1 MPDKTQNK
9 VHQQA
14 WRSCGGGGGG
24 GGGGLFYGDPLML
37 PVPVT
42 TRFTPKSSGNFMM
55 LITILGEMKPQRL
68 EVVRKSQKWIKRY
81 PAKMGT

>member
-1 MPDKTQNK
+1 M
-9 VHQQA
+9 
-14 WRSCGGGGGG
+14 
-24 GGGGLFYGDPLML
+24 M
-37 PVPVT
+37 PVPVSSLDP
-42 TRFTPKSSGNFMM
+42 PKSSGKFMM

>member
-14 WRSCGGGGGG
+14 WRSCGGGGGRVD
-24 GGGGLFYGDPLML
+24 LRFFYGDLLMM
-37 PVPVT
+37 PVPVSSLDP
-42 TRFTPKSSGNFMM
+42 PKSSGKFMM